1 MRPFP
6 SLPPPRLT
14 VPTLLFHRLV
24 IANAINLSRLNDE
37 ICHGFKQWCAQQKTH
52 WSTAAKNFSGDEIIH
67 PGPSPLSLFRRVKGC
82 PVGKDDMPGLQRSV
96 KLWVVKTVWRCS
108 FEYIYVLRFWVP
120 PKRKIKQRDC
130 VWHCLQRLS
139 SRGGLGAWW
148 HLEWPLRRETMP
160 GACPAMPCQCPEP
173 HIASQALVCK
183 PWHSLCLLTNP

>member
-1 MRPFP
+1 MVCTAKASLINSGEEFLRRWNYLSRPFTTFTFSAGQRLSSGQRWYAWSAKIRQIMGRQN
-6 SLPPPRLT
+6 SLK
-14 VPTLLFHRLV
+14 VFIWVH
-24 IANAINLSRLNDE
+24 
-37 ICHGFKQWCAQQKTH
+37 ICVT
-52 WSTAAKNFSGDEIIH
+52 
-67 PGPSPLSLFRRVKGC
+67 
-82 PVGKDDMPGLQRSV
+82 
-96 KLWVVKTVWRCS
+96 
-108 FEYIYVLRFWVP
+108 FWVP

-148 HLEWPLRRETMP
+148 HLDWPLRRETMP